1 MAKRFLLRALVALLV
16 YCSVVGTFF
25 WSPRV
30 SGKVTPYLHAVL
42 TESIDFDKVRRVVSD
57 LFSHS
62 MQLNRMSRIRSFTTV
77 EISMNSEDPKCPWSG
92 YPHQSVFLANA
103 PDVRLS
109 RLTV

>member
-25 WSPRV
+25 WSPRI

-57 LFSHS
+57 LFS
-62 MQLNRMSRIRSFTTV
+62 
-77 EISMNSEDPKCPWSG
+77 
-92 YPHQSVFLANA
+92 YPDAAQQ
-103 PDVRLS
+103 DVPYPELYHRGDLDEQ
-109 RLTV
+109 